1 MRFLADKIMGIL
13 GNINTVGCTR
23 LSVALPRK
31 PLASLLGWFMGLG
44 NWKANE

>member
-1 MRFLADKIMGIL
+1 MRFLADKIMGLL
-13 GNINTVGCTR
+13 GNLNTVDCTG

-31 PLASLLGWFMGLG
+31 TLASLPAWFMGLG